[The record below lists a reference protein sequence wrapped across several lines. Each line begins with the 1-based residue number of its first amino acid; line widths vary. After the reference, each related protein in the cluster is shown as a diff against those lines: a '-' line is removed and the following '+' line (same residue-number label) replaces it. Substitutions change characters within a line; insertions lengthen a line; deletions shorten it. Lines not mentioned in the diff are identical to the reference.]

1 MAVFI
6 FVAII
11 NRLLGVHSASG
22 MFQRVLENR
31 LASIPYVKVRSDIL
45 ISGKNDI
52 EHFNNLKNVL
62 KIIYD
67 NGLCLKLQKCVLMQN
82 KLVYLGFKINRNEI
96 FSTKE
101 KIGAIKNAEELK
113 FSELKSFWGLLNYY
127 HRQFQGFADTIEP
140 LHNLLRKGVKWEW
153 QQPEKNAF
161 EETKIILDEK
171 NFLIH
176 YDPEKTFAVSFSC
189 FAVWSWGCFITPN
202 ARWQSEAHHFCF

>member
-82 KLVYLGFKINRNEI
+82 ELVYLGFKINR
-96 FSTKE
+96 TR
-101 KIGAIKNAEELK
+101 
-113 FSELKSFWGLLNYY
+113 Y
-127 HRQFQGFADTIEP
+127 
-140 LHNLLRKGVKWEW
+140 
-153 QQPEKNAF
+153 
-161 EETKIILDEK
+161 
-171 NFLIH
+171 FLQ
-176 YDPEKTFAVSFSC
+176 KKKLV
-189 FAVWSWGCFITPN
+189 
-202 ARWQSEAHHFCF
+202 Q